1 MNITINCE
9 LEKYLIEAY
18 EKLTS
23 VYCYN
28 QQIIDNSESCVK
40 LMYNT
45 WLSKLNYNRFC
56 SQ

>member
-18 EKLTS
+18 ENLIDK
-23 VYCYN
+23 YCYTN
-28 QQIIDNSESCVK
+28 EIVDSSESCVK
-40 LMYNT
+40 LMYNI

-56 SQ
+56 IQ